1 MAGLRDGRLAFC
13 AYDCYKL
20 KSRAEDKEGARIELK
35 RGVGGAKRIRTADL
49 LRAREALSQLSYRP
63 AIGLG
68 QYTGAA

>member
-1 MAGLRDGRLAFC
+1 MKQRD
-13 AYDCYKL
+13 
-20 KSRAEDKEGARIELK
+20 
-35 RGVGGAKRIRTADL
+35 GGAKRIRTADL